1 VHFTPGRCE
10 LETVL
15 QIHGLSKRFPGV
27 QALDR
32 VDLDIRSGEI
42 HGLIGENGAG
52 KSTLIKIIAGAYRK
66 DSGDIMFDNTP
77 YNPPNPTYA
86 LNHGIAVVY
95 QELSMCENMSIAEN
109 LFINRPPTL
118 PFLELIDRK
127 RLYQRT
133 EEFLAKFDLDLS
145 PTAKVSELAL
155 AVKEQVEILRAL
167 SYQPKLL
174 ILDEPTGP
182 FSKPLAQRLFE
193 LMATVKAQGVS
204 ILYISHNIGEVLTN
218 CDRVTVL
225 RDGAKVA
232 TMGSDEIDEERLSG
246 MMVGRKLGL
255 MFPARATVPASVS
268 PVLTVENLTVR
279 GLFQDVGFQLSR
291 GEVLGVTGL
300 IGARRT
306 EMALTIFGA
315 IRRTSG
321 RVLIDGQETDIRS
334 PSGAMAA
341 GIAYLPE
348 DRRLLGLFLNFAIAT
363 NMLSNDLP
371 KFSRYGVIDRRLLER
386 TTQEYMEKLQIR
398 GFGPDQVVG
407 TLSGGNQQKTLLAKW
422 LSRNPRILII
432 DEPTRG
438 IDVGAKQAIHEL
450 IRALALQGMGVI
462 MISSELPE
470 VIGMSD
476 RILVMDRGQ
485 VVSILENTDD
495 VTEEYIM
502 NAIMQVRRGGNH
514 VGND

>member
-1 VHFTPGRCE
+1 M
-10 LETVL
+10 ETVL
-15 QIHGLSKRFPGV
+15 EVRGLSKRFPGV

-32 VDLDIRSGEI
+32 VDLDIRKGEV

-66 DSGDIMFDNTP
+66 DSGDMVFDNAP
-77 YNPPNPTYA
+77 YNPPSPTYA
-86 LNHGIAVVY
+86 LDHGIAVVY

-118 PFLELIDRK
+118 PFLEWIDRRK
-127 RLYQRT
+127 LYERT
-133 EEFLAKFDLDLS
+133 SEFLEKFDLPLS
-145 PTAKVSELAL
+145 PTTKVNELAL

-182 FSKPLAQRLFE
+182 LSRPLAERLFE
-193 LMATVKAQGVS
+193 LMASVKEQGVS
-204 ILYISHNIGEVLTN
+204 ILYISHNIGEVLST
-218 CDRVTVL
+218 CDRVTVF

-232 TMGSDEIDEERLSG
+232 TLGCNEIDEERLSG
-246 MMVGRKLGL
+246 MMVGRKLGQ
-255 MFPARATVPASVS
+255 MFPPRGTPSTQDDVALR
-268 PVLTVENLTVR
+268 VENLAVR
-279 GLFQDVGFQLSR
+279 GLFQNIGFHLR
-291 GEVLGVTGL
+291 KREVLGVTGL

-315 IRRTSG
+315 IRKTSG
-321 RVLIDGQETDIRS
+321 RILLDGKEADIRS
-334 PSGAMAA
+334 PAAAMAR

-348 DRRLLGLFLNFAIAT
+348 DRRLLGLFLQFAIAY
-363 NMLSNDLP
+363 NMLSIDMGR
-371 KFSRYGVIDRRLLER
+371 FSRFGMIDRRLLQR
-386 TTQEYMEKLQIR
+386 TTEEYMERLQIR
-398 GFGPDQVVG
+398 ASGPDQVVS

-422 LSRNPRILII
+422 ILRNPKVLII

-450 IRALALQGMGVI
+450 IRDLANRGMGVI

-470 VIGMSD
+470 ILGMSD

-485 VVSILENTDD
+485 IVTITENTAG
-495 VTEEYIM
+495 VTEESIM
-502 NAIMQVRRGGNH
+502 NEIIQFKRGGNH
-514 VGND
+514 VDN